1 MITGVTAKLT
11 LGNEKIAYITG
22 WTVDNTR
29 EMLEIATLGM
39 TDKEVIPGVKDWSA
53 SADGLLAFT
62 DANSNNS
69 NQKAII
75 DAMKNGEIVKFQFV
89 LDTEIVNNIEKI
101 KTGFEGSALIE
112 SVSIEAS
119 AGELPNISISI
130 AGVGELAFVE
140 YNA

>member
-101 KTGFEGSALIE
+101 KTGFEGLALIE
-112 SVSIEAS
+112 SLAIEAS

>member
-11 LGNEKIAYITG
+11 LENKKIAYITG

-29 EMLEIATLGM
+29 EMLEISTLGM
-39 TDKEVIPGVKDWSA
+39 TDKEVLPGVKDWSA

-62 DANSNNS
+62 DADGNNS

-75 DAMKNGEIVKFQFV
+75 DAMKNGEVVKFEFV
-89 LDTEIVNNIEKI
+89 LDTEIVNNTERI
-101 KTGFEGSALIE
+101 KNGFEGSALIE

-119 AGELPNISISI
+119 ASELPKISISI
-130 AGVGELAFVE
+130 AGVGELLFVE
-140 YNA
+140 YTA